1 MARWLYPWVLAIGV
15 ALQITTAVPANAV
28 PNTKC
33 TLTTPVQEVSSVTQL
48 PPELLK
54 LLPPIADVGAPF
66 NATDSVNDPTLPFRR
81 MIRAGHRGGDWSEDW
96 FLWYEHGG
104 VGYSWQAVVARV
116 VPGGEPKVLA
126 NAGTISDTLCS
137 LTDGAFAGTVPP
149 YPQGA
154 WAASDF

>member
-1 MARWLYPWVLAIGV
+1 MAHRLCPSVLLIGI
-15 ALQITTAVPANAV
+15 ALALTTAIPANAV

-33 TLTTPVQEVSSVTQL
+33 TLTTPVQEVQSVTQL

-81 MIRAGHRGGDWSEDW
+81 MIRAGHRDSDW

-116 VPGGEPKVLA
+116 VPGDHAGKVTVLA

-137 LTDGAFAGTVPP
+137 LTDGAFAGKVPP

>member
-1 MARWLYPWVLAIGV
+1 MAHRLYAWVLAIGV
-15 ALQITTAVPANAV
+15 ALQLTTAIPANAV

-33 TLTTPVQEVSSVTQL
+33 TLTTPVQEVQSVTQL

-81 MIRAGHRGGDWSEDW
+81 MIRAGHRGDDW

-104 VGYSWQAVVARV
+104 IGYSWQAVVARV
-116 VPGGEPKVLA
+116 VPGGGEPKVLA
-126 NAGTISDTLCS
+126 NAGTISDMLCS
-137 LTDGAFAGTVPP
+137 FTDGVFAGQIPP

>member
-1 MARWLYPWVLAIGV
+1 MAHRSYPWVLATGV
-15 ALQITTAVPANAV
+15 ALQLTTAIPANAV
-28 PNTKC
+28 PNTKW
-33 TLTTPVQEVSSVTQL
+33 TLTTPVQEVQSVTQL

-66 NATDSVNDPTLPFRR
+66 NATDSVNDPMLPFRR
-81 MIRAGHRGGDWSEDW
+81 MIRAGHRGSDW

-116 VPGGEPKVLA
+116 VPGGETKVLA

>member
-1 MARWLYPWVLAIGV
+1 MARRLQPWVLATAIVVGL
-15 ALQITTAVPANAV
+15 ALTTASPANAV

-33 TLTTPVQEVSSVTQL
+33 TLTTPVQEVQSVTQL

-66 NATDSVNDPTLPFRR
+66 NATDSVSDPTLPFRR
-81 MIRAGHRGGDWSEDW
+81 MIRAGHRGSDW

-104 VGYSWQAVVARV
+104 VGYSWQAVVARA
-116 VPGGEPKVLA
+116 VPGGEAQVLA

-137 LTDGAFAGTVPP
+137 ITDGAFAGHVPP

>member
-33 TLTTPVQEVSSVTQL
+33 TMTTAVQEVSSVTQL

-81 MIRAGHRGGDWSEDW
+81 MIRAGHRGNDW